1 MNTQFPNTQAPN
13 IQDANIQDPLAQL
26 RDIHLPDP
34 ISWWPPAPGWWILAI
49 LVVTATYYTLRWW
62 LRRRAYNCYRSEAL
76 SKLNEL
82 NSSLS
87 HDRLI
92 LCREILTLL
101 RRTAKTA
108 YPDRSLE
115 SELTPQLLSRLN
127 EYCSNPVTDPVF
139 TKQMQEQLGNL
150 PYQANPDIPEPLIQ
164 QLYEAS
170 KQWFKKHRRK
180 PLSC

>member
-1 MNTQFPNTQAPN
+1 MNDQDLNAQA
-13 IQDANIQDPLAQL
+13 ANIQPPDIQYPLAQL

-49 LVVTATYYTLRWW
+49 LVVVVTYYTLRWW

-76 SKLNEL
+76 IKLNQL
-82 NSSLS
+82 QATLS
-87 HDRLI
+87 HDRLS

-108 YPDRSLE
+108 FPDRSLE
-115 SELTPQLLSRLN
+115 SELTPKFLSQLN
-127 EYCSNPVTDPVF
+127 EYCSGPVF
-139 TKQMQEQLGNL
+139 DKQIQEQLGNL
-150 PYQANPDIPEPLIQ
+150 PYQANPEIPERLTQ
-164 QLYEAS
+164 QLHNAS
-170 KQWFKKHRRK
+170 KQWLKKHRRK

>member
-1 MNTQFPNTQAPN
+1 MNTQATNIQAPD
-13 IQDANIQDPLAQL
+13 IQDASIQDPLAQL

-34 ISWWPPAPGWWILAI
+34 ILWWPPAPGWWVLAI
-49 LVVTATYYTLRWW
+49 LVVAATYYTLRWW

-76 SKLNEL
+76 SKLDDL
-82 NSSLS
+82 YSSLP
-87 HDRLI
+87 HDRLA

-115 SELTPQLLSRLN
+115 SELTPKLLSQLN
-127 EYCSNPVTDPVF
+127 EYCPSPLVDPVF
-139 TKQMQEQLGNL
+139 NKQMQEQLGSL
-150 PYQANPDIPEPLIQ
+150 PYQANPDIPEPLMQ
-164 QLYEAS
+164 QLHEAS
-170 KQWFKKHRRK
+170 KQWLKKHRRK

>member
-1 MNTQFPNTQAPN
+1 MNSQFPNTQAP
-13 IQDANIQDPLAQL
+13 NIQDPLAQL

-34 ISWWPPAPGWWILAI
+34 ISWWPPAPGWWLLAI
-49 LVVTATYYTLRWW
+49 LVVTAIYYILRWW

-76 SKLNEL
+76 CKLDEL
-82 NSSLS
+82 YSSLS
-87 HDRLI
+87 HDRLT

-115 SELTPQLLSRLN
+115 SELTPKLLSQLN
-127 EYCSNPVTDPVF
+127 EYCSDPMF
-139 TKQMQEQLGNL
+139 NKQMQEQLGNL

-170 KQWFKKHRRK
+170 KYWLKKHRRN